1 MLKVICV
8 IGHGV
13 NLIPHFIKHYKSL
26 YVDEINFVV
35 YESDLHPNLRNQIED
50 ITEGEKD
57 VKILDFIY
65 DRVFDWERVTNE
77 YNSFTKEEPDTWWI
91 IADIDEFHLYPMQP
105 RKITMDC
112 EVNGWEI
119 VRGGFIDR
127 IGENGKFPRIKSE
140 EDIFSQFP
148 LAGFFRY
155 PMSGACP
162 NKICIKKGNVEITP
176 GQHYAKILG
185 QTTWRW
191 QGWNHPLIAPVEKY
205 SVQVHHFKWDSTC
218 LERIKA
224 VAEVKKDY
232 SFSDEYK
239 LMYDTIIKNGSKIDT
254 SNEEFMFEF
263 GVSYYEDYRNWNKL
277 LKKIILI

>member
-1 MLKVICV
+1 MIRLISV
-8 IGHGV
+8 IGHGIKLV
-13 NLIPHFIKHYKSL
+13 PHFIEHYSGI
-26 YVDEINFVV
+26 VDRIELVV
-35 YESDLHPNLRNQIED
+35 YESELYPNLAEEIKKEIRGRKNVRIVES
-50 ITEGEKD
+50 
-57 VKILDFIY
+57 IY
-65 DRVFDWERVTNE
+65 DRIFDWNRVTDL
-77 YNSFTKEEPDTWWI
+77 YNKHTSKKPNDWWV
-91 IADIDEFHLYPMQP
+91 IADVDEFHLYSESLSDI
-105 RKITMDC
+105 KYDC
-112 EVNGWEI
+112 EENGWEI
-119 VRGGFIDR
+119 VRGGFVDR
-127 IGENGKFPRIKSE
+127 IGIDGGFLELKP
-140 EDIFSQFP
+140 DLPIFDQFP
-148 LAGFFRY
+148 MAGFFRY

-162 NKICIKKGNVEITP
+162 NKVCFIKGNVEITP

-185 QTTWRW
+185 HTTWRW
-191 QGWNHPLIAPVEKY
+191 QGWNHPQIAPIEKY

-277 LKKIILI
+277 LKKIISI

>member
-1 MLKVICV
+1 MIRLISV
-8 IGHGV
+8 IGHGIKLV
-13 NLIPHFIKHYKSL
+13 PHFIEHYSGM
-26 YVDEINFVV
+26 VDRIELVV
-35 YESDLHPNLRNQIED
+35 YESELYPNLAEEIKKEIRGRKN
-50 ITEGEKD
+50 
-57 VKILDFIY
+57 VKIVESIY
-65 DRVFDWERVTNE
+65 DRIFDWNRVTDL
-77 YNSFTKEEPDTWWI
+77 YNKHTSKKPNDWWV
-91 IADIDEFHLYPMQP
+91 IADVDEFHLYSESLSDI
-105 RKITMDC
+105 KYDC
-112 EVNGWEI
+112 EENGWEI
-119 VRGGFIDR
+119 VRGGFVDR
-127 IGENGKFPRIKSE
+127 IGIDGGFPELKP
-140 EDIFSQFP
+140 DLPIFDQFP

-162 NKICIKKGNVEITP
+162 NKVCFIKGNVEITP

-191 QGWNHPLIAPVEKY
+191 QGWNHPQIAPVEKY
-205 SVQVHHFKWDSTC
+205 SVQVHHFKWDSSC

-277 LKKIILI
+277 LKKIISI